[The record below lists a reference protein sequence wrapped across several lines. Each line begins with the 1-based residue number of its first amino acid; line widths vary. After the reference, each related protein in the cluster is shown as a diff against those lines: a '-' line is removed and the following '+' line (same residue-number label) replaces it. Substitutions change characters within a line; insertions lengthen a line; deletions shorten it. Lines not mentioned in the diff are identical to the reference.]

1 VSVKGEKFVMT
12 SLDEVRFGEPPGPP
26 QAPFAWDE
34 SKHPRGQPEN
44 AGQFGP
50 GGGVPAPAP
59 AAKAGWLQRAALK
72 VAEKVFGP
80 TPAHTPHVPYEAA
93 GRRQVTEGPRLPV
106 EAGPVPEAEHAHNL
120 AKLRGLTA
128 AGAGV
133 HAAAAA
139 AVLPRVPPRAV
150 RYAVSEMAEVLYH
163 DTPGDLLREMATRW
177 EGAAAE
183 MAESEL
189 NPTGMYDSL
198 HGILQ
203 LDGPKPGTDPAWSAA
218 GTLAH
223 ELGHAVDGY
232 DNRFSD
238 SEGWKAAWGAEVRR
252 GLGLSAYAMLSPAEG
267 FAEFARA
274 AWAGHVSPADL
285 EKQLPRCSA
294 FWKEHDLWPAS

>member
-1 VSVKGEKFVMT
+1 VSAGGEKFVMT
-12 SLDEVRFGEPPGPP
+12 SLDEVRFGEPPGA
-26 QAPFAWDE
+26 APFAWDE

-50 GGGVPAPAP
+50 GGGAAKTP
-59 AAKAGWLQRAALK
+59 AAEGGWFQRAALK

-80 TPAHTPHVPYEAA
+80 TPAHTPHVPLDAA
-93 GRRQVTEGPRLPV
+93 GDRGTVLDRPRLPV
-106 EAGPVPEAEHAHNL
+106 ETGPVPAAEHARNL
-120 AKLRGLTA
+120 AKLQGLTTA
-128 AGAGV
+128 GTGAHAGA
-133 HAAAAA
+133 AAS
-139 AVLPRVPPRAV
+139 VLPRVPPRAV
-150 RYAVSEMAEVLYH
+150 RYAASELAEVLYH
-163 DTPGDLLREMATRW
+163 DTPADLLREMATRW
-177 EGAAAE
+177 EQVAAE
-183 MAESEL
+183 MAASEL

-198 HGILQ
+198 HGVLQ

-274 AWAGHVSPADL
+274 AWAGHVAPADL

-294 FWKEHDLWPAS
+294 FWKEHGLWPT